1 MDRIRNPPLLFQDLL
16 FKFLDTDAPCLTTP
30 HPELWRA
37 QEMANLILLFHELM
51 AHEVFSHDAYMCFLI
66 SRGDL
71 NNPIERGSS
80 SGNSTTKEAGDFAS
94 NDAANTSDDRINDD
108 IGALVK
114 QAGISNRIFNV
125 KNAKFHVSKFHNCQY
140 IGMVKK

>member
-1 MDRIRNPPLLFQDLL
+1 MFRRRIVWDRIRNPPLFFQDLL

-30 HPELWRA
+30 HPEPWRA

-71 NNPIERGSS
+71 NNPIERG
-80 SGNSTTKEAGDFAS
+80 GNSATTTKEGGDFAS

-114 QAGISNRIFNV
+114 QAGISNRFLMPKFKSV
-125 KNAKFHVSKFHNCQY
+125 KF
-140 IGMVKK
+140 

>member
-1 MDRIRNPPLLFQDLL
+1 LDRIRNPPLLFQDLL

-30 HPELWRA
+30 HPEPWRA

-71 NNPIERGSS
+71 NNPIERG
-80 SGNSTTKEAGDFAS
+80 GNSTTKEGGDCAS

-114 QAGISNRIFNV
+114 QAGISNIIFTAKNTKVPNFPKMCQSSRIGNTLEW
-125 KNAKFHVSKFHNCQY
+125 
-140 IGMVKK
+140 

>member
-1 MDRIRNPPLLFQDLL
+1 LDHRIRNPPLLFQDLL

-30 HPELWRA
+30 HPEPWRA

-71 NNPIERGSS
+71 NNPIERGG
-80 SGNSTTKEAGDFAS
+80 GNSTTTTKEAGDFAS

-114 QAGISNRIFNV
+114 QAGISNRIFNA
-125 KNAKFHVSKFHNCQY
+125 KEPNFMCQSSRNANTLEW
-140 IGMVKK
+140 

>member
-1 MDRIRNPPLLFQDLL
+1 
-16 FKFLDTDAPCLTTP
+16 
-30 HPELWRA
+30 
-37 QEMANLILLFHELM
+37 MANLILLFHELM

-71 NNPIERGSS
+71 NNPIERG
-80 SGNSTTKEAGDFAS
+80 GNSTTTTKEGGDFAS

-114 QAGISNRIFNV
+114 QVGISHRIFNA
-125 KNAKFHVSKFHNCQY
+125 KSAKFHVSKFQKCQY
-140 IGMVKK
+140 IGMVKKIRR

>member
-1 MDRIRNPPLLFQDLL
+1 
-16 FKFLDTDAPCLTTP
+16 
-30 HPELWRA
+30 
-37 QEMANLILLFHELM
+37 MANLILLFHELM

-71 NNPIERGSS
+71 NNPIERG
-80 SGNSTTKEAGDFAS
+80 GNSTTTKEGGDFAS

-114 QAGISNRIFNV
+114 QAGISNRIFDV
-125 KNAKFHVSKFHNCQY
+125 KSAKIYVSNFQKCQY
-140 IGMVKK
+140 FGMVKK